1 MKIIWKLLL
10 QRQLKVSKK
19 SVKSA
24 YNHANLTG
32 RGIRD
37 KKQMQFFVPS
47 FLVAS
52 QVGWWLLALAGV
64 TLLSIKAFLVSK
76 LALVIAAVM
85 TFKKALEHHHG

>member
-1 MKIIWKLLL
+1 
-10 QRQLKVSKK
+10 
-19 SVKSA
+19 
-24 YNHANLTG
+24 
-32 RGIRD
+32 
-37 KKQMQFFVPS
+37 MQFFVPS

-85 TFKKALEHHHG
+85 TFKKALESHHG